1 MGEELHWHRIRQNL
15 QILQPTTTGEQI
27 MKTATR
33 HPLTISYTVM
43 VPDEVIQHIKDSDG
57 TRYWAEHSGDFEVR
71 IPTGG
76 DIYLKSVDD
85 PTEFH
90 IYNTESCLRGIAL
103 WIQNGH
109 DVEQL
114 LEMDSDHDD
123 HDHIWQYAFFGDI
136 VYG

>member
-1 MGEELHWHRIRQNL
+1 
-15 QILQPTTTGEQI
+15 
-27 MKTATR
+27 MKTSTR
-33 HPLTISYTVM
+33 HPLTISYTLM

-57 TRYWAEHSGDFEVR
+57 TRYWAEHGGDFEVR
-71 IPTGG
+71 IPTDG